1 MGICMCTKPSTI
13 SVSYSEQ
20 EQTPDLSELIHE
32 HYQREKECPQ
42 LHSITNKEQIYIS
55 ASYANT
61 TNESSSETSNFG
73 SSCNQSKLKHH
84 KKLIF
89 KYTNQCLDNLPTLN
103 VQSNPTSTRIST
115 TKSFENLIK
124 HKVSYHKTVML
135 KPYVKGITVNWTK
148 PPHFINEEYSNKEK
162 SKYIVPKMQSKQFE
176 RMENLL
182 EINEYIERMK

>member
-1 MGICMCTKPSTI
+1 MCTKPSTI

-32 HYQREKECPQ
+32 HIQREKEYPQ

-73 SSCNQSKLKHH
+73 SSCNQSKLKQH

-89 KYTNQCLDNLPTLN
+89 KYTNQCLDNLSTLN

-115 TKSFENLIK
+115 TKSFEHLMK

-135 KPYVKGITVNWTK
+135 KPHVKGITVNWVK
-148 PPHFINEEYSNKEK
+148 PPHFINEEYSNKEQC
-162 SKYIVPKMQSKQFE
+162 KYIVPKILSTRKE
-176 RMENLL
+176 LL
-182 EINEYIERMK
+182 TKNQ